1 MRMGS
6 VQAATSTDRV
16 RTQPPAISHQPVTV
30 SPSGQCPAT
39 SKTHHLPFNTQYS
52 PFTTHH
58 PIPNTQRLAPIT
70 HSPPITQYSLAPPN
84 CPRVPADSR
93 SVPVRRRATMQ
104 TTVCTQLHDAH
115 VYIPG
120 IGYESLS
127 DFIRLCFLVPGL

>member
-6 VQAATSTDRV
+6 VQAATYTDRV

-58 PIPNTQRLAPIT
+58 PIPNTQRLTPIT
-70 HSPPITQYSLAPPN
+70 HSPITHHPN
-84 CPRVPADSR
+84 TRWHHLIAQGYQQIRGVCQCVDEPRCKLLYAR
-93 SVPVRRRATMQ
+93 SCTMHM
-104 TTVCTQLHDAH
+104 CTYRVSGMSSCLTL
-115 VYIPG
+115 PG
-120 IGYESLS
+120 
-127 DFIRLCFLVPGL
+127 FVF